1 MAIDF
6 IGRKKKKRT
15 AWRAIVAVGVLA
27 AVSFL
32 YYQYL
37 IATPVGG
44 QAETIPFVVE
54 PGWGSGRISQELKNA
69 GLISNAFVFQL
80 FAWRAGIDSKLKDGE
95 YFFSKSQNLMEIA
108 RLLFVGADSTKE
120 LTLRFIE
127 GWNNAQI
134 AEYLEAQGVATQAE
148 FFKVVQKKAS
158 WWDAY
163 DFLQTKP
170 NDRDLEGYLF
180 PDTYRVFRDASVTDI
195 VRKMLDEFDAK
206 LTPQLRND
214 IERQGL
220 TIHELLTLASIIEKE
235 VPHPDDR
242 KKVADIFYKRLDAGI
257 ALQAD
262 STVNYATGKSTPRAS
277 AADLEIDSAYNT
289 YKHRGLPPGPI
300 ANSGLSAIEAA
311 IYPEEN
317 PYYYFL
323 TTPDG
328 DVIYNVDFNGHVEDK
343 NKYY

>member
-1 MAIDF
+1 MVIDF
-6 IGRKKKKRT
+6 IGRKKKKRRI
-15 AWRAIVAVGVLA
+15 WKPLVMVAVLGLA
-27 AVSFL
+27 GYG
-32 YYQYL
+32 YYHYL
-37 IATPVGG
+37 ITTPISNESEA
-44 QAETIPFVVE
+44 QSFVVE
-54 PGWGSGRISQELKNA
+54 QGWGSTRISHELKDA
-69 GLISNAFVFQL
+69 GLIRSALAFQMFV
-80 FAWRAGIDSKLKDGE
+80 WRDGIDSKLKDGE
-95 YFFSKSQNLMEIA
+95 YFFDRSQSLMEIA
-108 RLLFVGADSTKE
+108 RFLFAGAGSTKE

-134 AEYLEAQGVATQAE
+134 AQYLEDQGVATQAE
-148 FFKVVQKKAS
+148 FFEVVQKKAS

-170 NDRDLEGYLF
+170 SDRDLEGYLF
-180 PDTYRVFRDASVTDI
+180 PDTYRVFRDASVTGI

-214 IERQGL
+214 IERQGF
-220 TIHELLTLASIIEKE
+220 TVHEVLTLASIIEKE

-262 STVNYATGKSTPRAS
+262 STVNYATGNSTPRAS

-300 ANSGLSAIEAA
+300 ANPGLSAIEAA
-311 IYPEEN
+311 VYPEAN

-328 DVIYNVDFNGHVEDK
+328 DVIYNVDFDGHVEDK